1 MRMTSSMKVATL
13 VAALLPVAA
22 CGGGGSAADGGDAS
36 KDTVTVGSLLPYSGE
51 ASFLGQNVGG
61 KGATLAVAVA
71 NDNGGVLGHKVE
83 LVTQDTQRR
92 AGPAVSGL
100 RALQAQHVT
109 VGIGPTSATIPA
121 VLPLLKKSDVPW
133 VPIGS
138 TSVLDTGL
146 ESTHVWRTFA
156 SDTQQLP
163 AMLLAGAKSGGK
175 IGLVFENNA
184 SGQQQMATA
193 KKYAAAVP
201 GVQIVKEL
209 LLAPGQAS
217 YRSEASDFLGAD
229 VDAVLWQLTDATAA
243 GFFKSGDQTGKL
255 AGKSFIGTDA
265 ALADSQVKILKPYLG
280 KASFTAVTPAESG
293 PGRAKF
299 AELYQKQFSSEPV
312 VLADAGYDATTLLL
326 LAVTKAGS
334 TDPDAI
340 AKALPAVAKAPG
352 TACTWFGECA
362 QLLKD
367 GKDIDFQGAMNTLSF
382 NDSHNVVSD
391 FALVKI
397 APDGTTSGEA
407 DTAFSV
413 EDLNAV
419 LEKVGK

>member
-1 MRMTSSMKVATL
+1 MRITSSMKLATL
-13 VAALLPVAA
+13 AVAMLPLAA
-22 CGGGGSAADGGDAS
+22 CGGAGAGGGDS
-36 KDTVTVGSLLPYSGE
+36 KDAKGPVTVGSLLPYSGE
-51 ASFLGQNVGG
+51 AAFLGENVGG

-71 NDNGGVLGHKVE
+71 NDNGGVLGQDVK
-83 LVTQDTQRR
+83 LVSQDDQRR

-100 RALQAQHVT
+100 RALQAEHVT

-121 VLPLLKKSDVPW
+121 VLPMLKKSDVPW

-138 TSVLDTGL
+138 TGVLDTGL
-146 ESTHVWRTFA
+146 EKTHVWRTFA
-156 SDTQQLP
+156 SDSQQIP

-175 IGLVFENNA
+175 VGLVFENNA
-184 SGQQQMATA
+184 SGQQQMAAA
-193 KKYAAAVP
+193 KKFASAVP
-201 GVQIVKEL
+201 GVQVTKEL

-217 YRSEASDFLGAD
+217 YRSEAAQFLGAD
-229 VDAVLWQLTDATAA
+229 LDAVLWQLTDATAA

-255 AGKSFIGTDA
+255 AGKYFVGTDA
-265 ALADSQVKILKPYLG
+265 ALSDSLLKILHPYLA
-280 KASFTAVTPAESG
+280 KATFAAVTPAESG

-299 AELYQKQFSSEPV
+299 AELYKKQFSADPV

-326 LAVTKAGS
+326 LAVERAKT

-340 AKALPAVAKAPG
+340 AKALPAVASAPG

-362 QLLKD
+362 ELIRA
-367 GKDIDFQGAMNTLSF
+367 GKDVDFQGAMNTLSF
-382 NDSHNVVSD
+382 NETHNVVSD

-397 APDGTTSGEA
+397 AADGSTSGEQ

-413 EDLNAV
+413 DDLNTV
-419 LEKVGK
+419 LDKAGQ